1 LDAFAKNLCSSAQVA
16 DVKLF
21 AAGENISGNESQA
34 RNKFGSRSD
43 SGKAP
48 HRTPYYSGLM
58 IGSATGRPGTPHL
71 LAALIAC
78 AIVIAILCSGRMLA
92 IQLERKT
99 VHRIAPKDF
108 FIKNQG
114 LAFERAAARTPD
126 ILLLYG
132 SSELIDPI
140 PNRASDFFAS
150 APTGFQVCPVG
161 KAGATSLIILQKLG
175 ALGAD
180 LRGRKVA
187 ISLSAS
193 SFLTP
198 AVRPDYYAG
207 NFSPIAAS
215 NILFNN
221 AIDFDLKAAIA
232 KRMLQF
238 PDTLA
243 EDGLAELAARCFASG
258 RPSDRVILMAVW
270 PLGKLKNAMF
280 DLQDHFEALV
290 YILAGGRRIPDWLR
304 PDHSQRLHAR
314 RSKHP
319 KRASFHAITP
329 ARDAAF
335 RSRVAAASEWTDL
348 ELLFRTLTELKA
360 NPLILSMP
368 IDAYVATGVSR
379 SAREVYY
386 ERMRELAQRYHF
398 PLVEFEQRDADPG
411 FLIAHREHPTP
422 RGWMVYN
429 RALDD
434 FFRKSK

>member
-1 LDAFAKNLCSSAQVA
+1 MIKPATAR
-16 DVKLF
+16 
-21 AAGENISGNESQA
+21 SG
-34 RNKFGSRSD
+34 
-43 SGKAP
+43 AP
-48 HRTPYYSGLM
+48 HLM
-58 IGSATGRPGTPHL
+58 S
-71 LAALIAC
+71 ALIAC

-92 IQLERKT
+92 IHLERKT
-99 VHRIAPKDF
+99 VHLIAPQDF

-114 LAFERAAARTPD
+114 LAFERAAARRPD

-175 ALGAD
+175 ALGSE

-198 AVRPDYYAG
+198 AVRPDFYAG
-207 NFSPIAAS
+207 NFSSMAAS
-215 NILFNN
+215 NILFGN
-221 AIDFDLKAAIA
+221 AIDFNLKAEIA

-243 EDGLAELAARCFASG
+243 EDGLVELAARCFASG
-258 RPSDRVILMAVW
+258 RPSDRIILMALW
-270 PLGKLKNAMF
+270 PLGKLQNATL

-304 PDHSQRLHAR
+304 PDHSHRLHALK
-314 RSKHP
+314 SKDP
-319 KRASFHAITP
+319 KRDSFKAVTP

-348 ELLFRTLTELKA
+348 ELLFRTLVELKA
-360 NPLILSMP
+360 DPLILSMP
-368 IDAYVATGVSR
+368 IDAYAATGVSR

-386 ERMRELAQRYHF
+386 ERMRDLAQRYHF
-398 PLVEFEQRDADPG
+398 PLVEFEQRDADPS

-422 RGWMVYN
+422 RGWMAYN

-434 FFRKSK
+434 FFRKNK

>member
-1 LDAFAKNLCSSAQVA
+1 MLK
-16 DVKLF
+16 
-21 AAGENISGNESQA
+21 
-34 RNKFGSRSD
+34 
-43 SGKAP
+43 
-48 HRTPYYSGLM
+48 
-58 IGSATGRPGTPHL
+58 SATARSGTPHL
-71 LAALIAC
+71 MSAISAC

-92 IQLERKT
+92 IHLERKT
-99 VHRIAPKDF
+99 VHWIAPRDF

-114 LAFERAAARTPD
+114 LAFERAAVRRPD

-150 APTGFQVCPVG
+150 APTGFQICPVG

-175 ALGAD
+175 ALGSE
-180 LRGRKVA
+180 LCGRKIA

-198 AVRPDYYAG
+198 AVRPDFYAG
-207 NFSPIAAS
+207 NFSSIAAS
-215 NILFNN
+215 NILFGN
-221 AIDFDLKAAIA
+221 AVDFDLKTTIA

-243 EDGLAELAARCFASG
+243 EDGLLELDAKCLA
-258 RPSDRVILMAVW
+258 SDRPVDRIILMGIW
-270 PLGKLKNAMF
+270 PIGKLENAMF
-280 DLQDHFEALV
+280 DLQDHFEALA
-290 YILAGGRRIPDWLR
+290 YILAAGRRVPDWLR
-304 PDHSQRLHAR
+304 PVHSRILHAR
-314 RSKHP
+314 TLNTQNSK
-319 KRASFHAITP
+319 SFDTVRP
-329 ARDAAF
+329 GKDAMF
-335 RSRVAAASEWTDL
+335 RSRIAAASEWTDL
-348 ELLFRTLTELKA
+348 ELLFRTLAELKA
-360 NPLILSMP
+360 DPLILSMP
-368 IDAYVATGVSR
+368 IDADAARGVSR

-386 ERMRELAQRYHF
+386 ERMRELAQRYHV
-398 PLVEFEQRDADPG
+398 PVVEFEQYDADPG

>member
-1 LDAFAKNLCSSAQVA
+1 
-16 DVKLF
+16 
-21 AAGENISGNESQA
+21 
-34 RNKFGSRSD
+34 
-43 SGKAP
+43 
-48 HRTPYYSGLM
+48 M
-58 IGSATGRPGTPHL
+58 IGSATGRPRTPHL

-78 AIVIAILCSGRMLA
+78 AIVIAILCGGRLLA
-92 IQLERKT
+92 TQLERKT
-99 VHRIAPKDF
+99 VHSIAPKDF

-140 PNRASDFFAS
+140 PNRASDFFSS

-161 KAGATSLIILQKLG
+161 KAGTTSLIILQKLA
-175 ALGAD
+175 ALASE

-187 ISLSAS
+187 VSLSAS

-198 AVRPDYYAG
+198 AIRPEYYAG
-207 NFSPIAAS
+207 NFSLPAAS
-215 NILFNN
+215 GFLFGD
-221 AIDFDLKAAIA
+221 AIDFDLKTAIA

-243 EDGLAELAARCFASG
+243 ENDLVKLAAECFASG
-258 RPSDRVILMAVW
+258 TTMDRMVLMGIW
-270 PLGKLKNAMF
+270 PLGKLQNIIL

-290 YILAGGRRIPDWLR
+290 YILAGGRSFPDWLR
-304 PDHSQRLHAR
+304 PTHLHQPHTSKSTNAR
-314 RSKHP
+314 DQESE
-319 KRASFHAITP
+319 SFNSIRP

-335 RSRVAAASEWTDL
+335 RARIASASEWTDV
-348 ELLFRTLTELKA
+348 ELLFRTLAQLKA
-360 NPLILSMP
+360 DPLILSMP
-368 IDAYVATGVSR
+368 IGANAARGVSR

-386 ERMRELAQRYHF
+386 ERMRELAQQYHF
-398 PLVEFEQRDADPG
+398 PVIEFEQHDADPS
-411 FLIAHREHPTP
+411 FLIARREHPTP
-422 RGWMVYN
+422 RGWMAYN